1 MSKLEGP
8 RAPARYA
15 DRETPL
21 IENAWYVAGF
31 SDEVGRTL
39 LARRILGIGILLYRR
54 RDGKPVAL
62 DNRCPHRS
70 FPLSKGQL
78 DGDDVV
84 CGYHGIAYG
93 PDGGCVRIPALPH
106 APAGFGVRHYPTAER
121 GPIVWIWMGA
131 PERADETLIPPYAA
145 PEAPGWAY
153 AKGYVQIAANYVG
166 LHENLV
172 DLTHFPFLHKDIGI
186 GSDAFLKTKMETK
199 VEGGRVHGAIRTL
212 NAPPPAA
219 YVRALDL
226 PADQNVDRISE
237 FGFVA
242 PGLSAGLLTLRRLVA
257 AAGKPDVYLQH
268 TLHFITPETQ
278 NSTHYFW
285 FVVRDFEIESEVFTA
300 ATAAATE
307 RAFFEDRDALEWIQ
321 ELVAADPRTDFR
333 EFSFATDRSG
343 LQTRQLIQELADV
356 DRAATMPRPPAPAL
370 RPTQG
375 ETR

>member
-1 MSKLEGP
+1 MSTPQGS
-8 RAPARYA
+8 AASARYA

-21 IENAWYVAGF
+21 IENAWYVAAF

-39 LARRILGIGILLYRR
+39 LARRILGASILLYRR
-54 RDGKPVAL
+54 SDGTPVAL

-70 FPLSKGQL
+70 FPLSKGHL

-93 PDGGCVRIPALPH
+93 PDGGCVRIPSLPH
-106 APAGFGVRHYPTAER
+106 APAGFGVRHYPTVER

-131 PERADETLIPPYAA
+131 AERADEALIPPYAA

-153 AKGYVQIAANYVG
+153 GKGHVQIAANYVG

-186 GSDAFLKTKMETK
+186 GSDAFLKTRLETK
-199 VEGGRVHGAIRTL
+199 VEDGRVQAILRTL

-219 YVRALDL
+219 YVAALGL

-242 PGLSAGLLTLRRLVA
+242 PGLSAGLLTLRRLVPA
-257 AAGKPDVYLQH
+257 EGRPDVYRQH
-268 TLHFITPETQ
+268 TLHFVTPETQ
-278 NSTHYFW
+278 DSTHYFW
-285 FVVRDFEIESEVFTA
+285 FVVRDFEIESEVFTT
-300 ATAAATE
+300 ATRAATE

-333 EFSFATDRSG
+333 ELSFAPDRAG
-343 LQTRQLIQELADV
+343 LQTRQLILELADA
-356 DRAATMPRPPAPAL
+356 DRAARAPS
-370 RPTQG
+370 
-375 ETR
+375 